1 MEDANEAKIL
11 KYEERLRK
19 AMLRSDV
26 SALDQL
32 LAPELIFTNHLGQVS
47 TKKDDLE
54 SHYSGVLKVEAL
66 KPSEEHVLLMGEVAI
81 VSVRV
86 HLIGSYAGIR
96 SDDDFR
102 FTRAWA
108 QSSGDTWRVVAAHS
122 SLVT

>member
-1 MEDANEAKIL
+1 MENANEGEIL

-19 AMLRSDV
+19 AMLRSDI

-32 LAPELIFTNHLGQVS
+32 LAPELIFTNHLGQVLS
-47 TKKDDLE
+47 KKDDLE
-54 SHYSGVLKVEAL
+54 SHYSGILKVEAL
-66 KPSEEHVLLMGEVAI
+66 TASEEHVLLMGEVAI

-86 HLIGSYAGIR
+86 HLMGSYAGIK
-96 SDDDFR
+96 SDNDFR
-102 FTRAWA
+102 FTRVWA